1 MDGFTHL
8 LIEKEG
14 VIDMYSAKEA
24 AEITGLSTA
33 TLRYYEREKLIPQ
46 ITRTDQKYRQYTD
59 TDIEWIK
66 MIQCMRMANIPIR
79 SIKQYVELL
88 IQGGKTLKQRYDM
101 VQGHIKDIENQITN
115 LQNALILTQKK
126 LIFYGE
132 LIQEPSYKEITY
144 MEEWKMFKHGN

>member
-1 MDGFTHL
+1 M
-8 LIEKEG
+8 
-14 VIDMYSAKEA
+14 IDMYSAKEA

-88 IQGGKTLKQRYDM
+88 IQGGNN
-101 VQGHIKDIENQITN
+101 I
-115 LQNALILTQKK
+115 
-126 LIFYGE
+126 
-132 LIQEPSYKEITY
+132 
-144 MEEWKMFKHGN
+144 

>member
-1 MDGFTHL
+1 
-8 LIEKEG
+8 
-14 VIDMYSAKEA
+14 MYSAKEA

-88 IQGGKTLKQRYDM
+88 IQGGNN
-101 VQGHIKDIENQITN
+101 I
-115 LQNALILTQKK
+115 
-126 LIFYGE
+126 
-132 LIQEPSYKEITY
+132 
-144 MEEWKMFKHGN
+144 

>member
-1 MDGFTHL
+1 
-8 LIEKEG
+8 
-14 VIDMYSAKEA
+14 MYSAKEA

-46 ITRTDQKYRQYTD
+46 ITRTDQKYRQYAD

-79 SIKQYVELL
+79 SIKQYLELL

-132 LIQEPSYKEITY
+132 LLQQPSYKEITY

>member
-1 MDGFTHL
+1 M
-8 LIEKEG
+8 
-14 VIDMYSAKEA
+14 IDMYSAKEA

-46 ITRTDQKYRQYTD
+46 ITRTDQKYRQYAD

-132 LIQEPSYKEITY
+132 LIKEPSYKEITY

>member
-1 MDGFTHL
+1 M
-8 LIEKEG
+8 
-14 VIDMYSAKEA
+14 IDMYSAKEA

-132 LIQEPSYKEITY
+132 LLQQPSYKEITY

>member
-1 MDGFTHL
+1 
-8 LIEKEG
+8 
-14 VIDMYSAKEA
+14 MYSAKEA

-79 SIKQYVELL
+79 SIKDYVSLL
-88 IQGGKTLKQRYDM
+88 IQGGETLEQRFVM
-101 VQGHIKDIENQITN
+101 VQNHMEDIKKQMTS
-115 LQNALILTQKK
+115 LQNAFDLTQKK
-126 LIFYGE
+126 LSFYE
-132 LIQEPSYKEITY
+132 KLLADSSYKEMSY
-144 MEEWKMFKHGN
+144 SEEWKLFNHGEN